1 MAVRDYIINRSNY
14 TVRKKMQKTAK
25 GVVYER
31 DYMTTTQPGS
41 WDGDVFSYSAGNFK
55 MTTRRNEN
63 TSRKHEFGGWIK
75 SGCADSEKTSSD
87 VWMLSCMNVDEEI
100 PVSDETKIVLKP
112 NKGSLLDFA
121 YYSSISDLL
130 QITVKYIADQF
141 PAELTITDNVPQYW
155 DTVDEITRNIGYN
168 LGEQIPD
175 GILSQDIINQYS
187 AANVLVEVS
196 NPYEIDVTS
205 KDVNTNSDDIIN
217 PLRYFCLSG
226 ERYGIVKSGELTEYE
241 SIYACPCNWE
251 CVYKKAGCVNG
262 EMTGI
267 IILNNGFK
275 PLDDGPSQLILFE
288 FYNEGQYI
296 LMTHKAYVGYSI
308 RPYNKVKKLKYMD
321 IFYDGMPEIGKT
333 LLDRYS
339 TPKYTCEI
347 DVPRETEYG
356 IFKSKSQFRWPTLY
370 GYNIDIFTGA
380 YEFYMSQMIEIAAF
394 YDEGYTDNL
403 WNRMTHSAIKNM
415 DETFIRPNSLDTRE
429 DYEIGTSKIQQ
440 LLKVFAYF
448 FDKLK
453 TKARNI
459 KQTNILTY
467 DENNNIPDYFV
478 SDVLS
483 LHGWDVYQPTNGL
496 SFNDSY
502 FTINGKRWSP
512 SDVNVEFE
520 RRLALNSTDILT
532 AKGTKS
538 GIEKILSLF
547 GLRSYDYARA
557 LLNVIKEQNSDGTT
571 DMFDIKS
578 MDVHTDC
585 GVVIYR
591 SEVGDAVYNQIA
603 DRLRQ
608 RCIITLQ
615 ELKELLGV
623 DPIPMHQGG
632 YIDIGMTEDES
643 EHELEMVFE
652 LTVITEPTRCMY
664 DYKIDEYVTVASG
677 GESGPSDSLL
687 HVEKYNMLKWD
698 YDAYEDSMQGLPCVI
713 VDNGVTKYIVP
724 WYTSPAELDGHMYFQ
739 MYGGWGKMRK
749 KIVDFVQ
756 PFNGKTTL
764 FNDKTLYDETI
775 KYIHTVDNIESLTK
789 IPFTKLQNKTV
800 CYVFDTNDYSDY
812 YGESI
817 SNNATN
823 YFYLEDA
830 NNFDVYGENEED
842 GRIGWVNISELD
854 INNHASNEKGTR
866 VLYLESLIDDTN
878 GNNPH
883 VGYGKYDNG
892 EEYLN
897 YYRQLFK
904 YAINNN
910 GFTDDAYECADG
922 EIKEGI
928 SSLGFNLTENRDN
941 VKVWYFYDNENSIW
955 YKKETTED
963 GTNHKAVNDMHYD
976 KIVPASSWVFGDP
989 LPIILEES
997 IGSFYETNLQPYDF
1011 ETDETS
1017 RRRTESGGL
1026 SVINSKRMTLT
1037 FDSTYTDNTEFRNYY
1052 FSTINQYVKQL
1063 IPSTTIFEVKFEI
1076 TDSVE
1081 TTVSKNYGYAAGLT
1095 ESSEVLVE
1103 RYNT

>member
-14 TVRKKMQKTAK
+14 TVKKKMQETAK

-63 TSRKHEFGGWIK
+63 ASRKHEFGGWIK

-87 VWMLSCMNVDEEI
+87 VWMLSCMNVDEEM

-155 DTVDEITRNIGYN
+155 DSANNMTRNIGDNYSQEMNRVMNSCAEYN
-168 LGEQIPD
+168 DDGTCRYTITQKYVNT
-175 GILSQDIINQYS
+175 GILSLNALAKYS
-187 AANVLVEVS
+187 AANFVEVS

-205 KDVNTNSDDIIN
+205 KDVNTNSDGIIN

-226 ERYGIVKSGELTEYE
+226 ERYGIVKSGELTEDE

-275 PLDDGPSQLILFE
+275 PVDGGPSQLILFE

-321 IFYDGMPEIGKT
+321 IFYDGMPEIAKT
-333 LLDRYS
+333 LLNRYS
-339 TPKYTCEI
+339 TPRYTCEI

-356 IFKSKSQFRWPTLY
+356 IFKSKSQFKWPTLY
-370 GYNIDIFTGA
+370 EYNIDIFTGA
-380 YEFYMSQMIEIAAF
+380 YEFYMSQLIEIAAF
-394 YDEGYTDNL
+394 YDEGYSDNL

-415 DETFIRPNSLDTRE
+415 DETFMRPNSNDTHE
-429 DYEIGTSKIQQ
+429 DYEIGASKIQQ

-448 FDKLK
+448 FDNLK
-453 TKARNI
+453 TQARNI

-478 SDVLS
+478 SDILN

-496 SFNDSY
+496 GFSDNY

-538 GIEKILSLF
+538 GIEKMLALF

-557 LLNVIKEQNSDGTT
+557 LLNEVSGSTAPVTSD
-571 DMFDIKS
+571 
-578 MDVHTDC
+578 
-585 GVVIYR
+585 
-591 SEVGDAVYNQIA
+591 
-603 DRLRQ
+603 
-608 RCIITLQ
+608 
-615 ELKELLGV
+615 
-623 DPIPMHQGG
+623 
-632 YIDIGMTEDES
+632 
-643 EHELEMVFE
+643 
-652 LTVITEPTRCMY
+652 MY

-677 GESGPSDSLL
+677 GESGLTDSLL
-687 HVEKYNMLKWD
+687 HIEEYNMLKQN
-698 YDAYEDSMQGLPCVI
+698 YDPYEDSLQGLPCVI

-724 WYTSPAELDGHMYFQ
+724 WYTSPAELDGHVYFQ
-739 MYGGWGKMRK
+739 MYGGWNKMRK
-749 KIVDFVQ
+749 KIVDFVP

-764 FNDKTLYDETI
+764 FNNQILYDETI
-775 KYIHTVDNIESLTK
+775 KYIHTVDNVASLTK

-817 SNNATN
+817 SDNATN

-854 INNHASNEKGTR
+854 IDNHASNEKGTR
-866 VLYLESLIDDTN
+866 VLYLESLIDDTK

-904 YAINNN
+904 YAINNS
-910 GFTDDAYECADG
+910 GFTDDAYECIDG
-922 EIKEGI
+922 DVKTEIR
-928 SSLGFNLTENRDN
+928 STGFNLHENRDN
-941 VKVWYFYDNENSIW
+941 AKVWYFYDNENSMW
-955 YKKETTED
+955 YKKETSED
-963 GTNHKAVNDMHYD
+963 GETHTAINDRHYD
-976 KIVPASSWVFGDP
+976 R
-989 LPIILEES
+989 
-997 IGSFYETNLQPYDF
+997 ETNIDSFFETDLQPYDF
-1011 ETDETS
+1011 ETETAS
-1017 RRRTESGGL
+1017 RRRTESSGL
-1026 SVINSKRMTLT
+1026 SVINEKRMTLT
-1037 FDSTYTDNTEFRNYY
+1037 FDSVYTDNADFRDYY
-1052 FSTINQYVKQL
+1052 FKTINQYVKQL
-1063 IPSTTIFEVKFEI
+1063 IPSTTIFEVKFAI
-1076 TDSVE
+1076 TDTVE
-1081 TTVSKNYGYAAGLT
+1081 TTISKNYGYAAGLT